1 MLYTLSWF
9 ARENPEQIQ
18 NIYNIIE
25 YKSVS
30 DFCLF
35 HNKTVTSNEILN
47 FLNNNVYSS
56 YYRQI
61 ETKISKVFPNVNFYI
76 SNIYTFML
84 LKYIYDNNISKIIVD
99 LSSSDYFNNY
109 NNKLLNV
116 YDIVLNLKDIKFFIP
131 NIVTD
136 VYISKQIDEKYNE
149 IFNYTTNLF
158 IRTPNLYKYYVDVKS
173 TFEATIE
180 NFPKL
185 FYIKFADIHTNGSN
199 TSGSNINNINSI
211 NNNRNKLII
220 NKYEKGITF
229 GTFDLFHFGHDN
241 ILKRCVNFCEYLY
254 LGLSSDQL
262 NTKKGKTSVNKYEK
276 RKNIIESLMNK
287 YVDVVFKEESLE
299 YKNLYIIETGA
310 NILIMGDD
318 WIGKFD
324 WVSCDVLYM
333 ERTPNISTTILKQN
347 MHIVSNRQ

>member
-1 MLYTLSWF
+1 MMLYTLSWF

-18 NIYNIIE
+18 NIYNIIK
-25 YKSVS
+25 YKSVN
-30 DFCLF
+30 DFFLC
-35 HNKTVTSNEILN
+35 HSKTVTSNEILN
-47 FLNNNVYSS
+47 FLNNNVNSN
-56 YYRQI
+56 YYRHI
-61 ETKISKVFPNVNFYI
+61 ERKILKEFPDVNFYI
-76 SNIYTFML
+76 SNIYTFIL
-84 LKYIYDNNISKIIVD
+84 LKYIYDNNINKIIVD
-99 LSSSDYFNNY
+99 LSIKDYFNNY

-116 YDIVLNLKDIKFFIP
+116 YDIALNLKDIKFFIP

-136 VYISKQIDEKYNE
+136 VYISNKIDEKYDD
-149 IFNYTTNLF
+149 IFNYITNLF
-158 IRTPNLYKYYVDVKS
+158 IRNTNLYKYYVDIKS

-185 FYIKFADIHTNGSN
+185 FYIKFADIYTNGSN
-199 TSGSNINNINSI
+199 TNGSNINSI
-211 NNNRNKLII
+211 NNNRNKLIV

-229 GTFDLFHFGHDN
+229 GTFDLFHYGHDN
-241 ILKRCVNFCEYLY
+241 ILKRCINFCEYLY

-276 RKNIIESLMNK
+276 RKNIIENVMNK

-333 ERTPNISTTILKQN
+333 ERTPNISTTILKEN
-347 MHIVSNRQ
+347 MHIVINSQ